1 MEKYFNSDLLLRKI
15 FDVKMKPG
23 HEMKKAYIDE
33 VIIIFFIPN
42 PN

>member
-33 VIIIFFIPN
+33 VIF
-42 PN
+42 

>member
-1 MEKYFNSDLLLRKI
+1 MEADKSNDLILRKI

-33 VIIIFFIPN
+33 V
-42 PN
+42 